1 MEVESSNYQK
11 LKMLILY
18 FLIYFNIIQ
27 NIYSFIFVVSSR
39 SLNGY
44 QPRDT
49 LRGGGIR

>member
-1 MEVESSNYQK
+1 
-11 LKMLILY
+11 MLILN

-27 NIYSFIFVVSSR
+27 NEYFFIFIPSSR